1 MTFTD
6 ELTDRDYLASIW
18 QALRRMEQALSVL
31 PAIAEMP
38 APIIHIP
45 PSSPPDLADIV
56 TAVESIKGSGP
67 TAADIANA
75 IASVLSPGR
84 PDGSAELHQMTETLK
99 DLEHVL
105 RATAKQ
111 GAARAVFAD
120 RVQAEIT
127 NFPATSAVTGDV
139 NVTDKAAR
147 QLGIVSLT
155 QAVLDALET
164 ISVGNFPAS
173 YPVTGTF
180 WQATQPISGTV
191 TVANPTTNP
200 ETGLAKDATLLR
212 RFGDH
217 VTKAGVV
224 STIGDNTL
232 HTPTSGKKVRLYW
245 IGLSTSQDNAA
256 ENLIQV
262 KLTDADGTVKYRWC
276 LGNPGAFVG
285 GRTIEGSVNE
295 PLILNLATTDA
306 VNWNVDLEE
315 VT

>member
-1 MTFTD
+1 MTLADF
-6 ELTDRDYLASIW
+6 ELSERQYLQSIW
-18 QALRRMEQALSVL
+18 VALKRIEEALVL
-31 PAIAEMP
+31 LVPPEPLALP
-38 APIIHIP
+38 APIVRVE
-45 PSSPPDLADIV
+45 PPDLTDIV
-56 TAVESIKGSGP
+56 TAVQGLGGSQGPSASDIAEAIANVLRPPDSPPGSEEALAEVASAIKDLNFRLQGLGKQAYGGGSVSLTP
-67 TAADIANA
+67 ADIAA
-75 IASVLSPGR
+75 ISGLTN
-84 PDGSAELHQMTETLK
+84 DE
-99 DLEHVL
+99 L
-105 RATAKQ
+105 RAAP
-111 GAARAVFAD
+111 V
-120 RVQAEIT
+120 
-127 NFPATSAVTGDV
+127 P
-139 NVTDKAAR
+139 
-147 QLGIVSLT
+147 VS
-155 QAVLDALET
+155 
-164 ISVGNFPAS
+164 
-173 YPVTGTF
+173 GTF
-180 WQATQPISGTV
+180 YQATQPVSGTV
-191 TVANPTTNP
+191 TVSNPTTNP

>member
-1 MTFTD
+1 MTYTD
-6 ELTDRDYLASIW
+6 ELTDRDWLQSMW
-18 QALRRMEQALSVL
+18 QSLRRIEQALSVL

-38 APIIHIP
+38 APIIHVP

-75 IASVLSPGR
+75 IANVLSPDR
-84 PDGSAELHQMTETLK
+84 PDGSAELHQMVETLK

-127 NFPATSAVTGDV
+127 NFPAAAAAGL
-139 NVTDKAAR
+139 TDDELRAAPVP
-147 QLGIVSLT
+147 VS
-155 QAVLDALET
+155 
-164 ISVGNFPAS
+164 
-173 YPVTGTF
+173 GTF
-180 WQATQPISGTV
+180 YQATQPVSGTV
-191 TVANPTTNP
+191 TVSNPTTNP